1 MKNKFILLG
10 LLVSLNFFA
19 FAQLPNGSYAK
30 NFSMEDIYGVNH
42 TLYEHTDSLK
52 PVALDFFAT
61 WCNPCWSY
69 HNTHAFKTAY
79 ETWGPPG
86 TNEMMLF
93 AIEGDEASIATIQ
106 SSLRDWSDGTP
117 YPILPTVSPNLSQVT
132 SDYRISAFPTVYVVC
147 PNRKV
152 YSVGRANANTIKS
165 RMAQYCTGIPNEA
178 VNAAVFSFDSP
189 KNLICQSLIPKISIQ
204 NLGTSNLTSAKIICK
219 IDDVIVK
226 EHPWTGNL
234 SRFDVANV
242 IITPAI
248 NTSELSPGS
257 HEFKFEIVEPN
268 GGVDAVPA
276 DNIQTSTFKIANDPV
291 DIQVIIKTDNYPGET
306 TWEIKEQVSPNLTI
320 ASGGPYSQ
328 QTNSNTFCAEQICY
342 DFIIYDSFGDGMAY
356 NGVVGHVVV
365 KRGDDTLVFF
375 KGNVSGFGDSYTVP
389 FCLSPASIEN
399 NDLFEQNFSFFPNPV
414 TNNELF
420 IDFIATSNDQLL
432 IDLYDVTG
440 KKVRSVNKG
449 TFNQGN
455 HQINLNG
462 LDLIKGVYIMKV
474 HYDSFITTRKLMI
487 Q

>member
-30 NFSMEDIYGVNH
+30 NFSMDDIYGVNY

-61 WCNPCWSY
+61 WCNFCWSY

-93 AIEGDEASIATIQ
+93 AIEGNKASIATIQ
-106 SSLRDWSDGTP
+106 SSSRDWSEGTP
-117 YPILPTVSPNLSQVT
+117 YPILPTVSPNSSQVT
-132 SDYRISAFPTVYVVC
+132 SDYKISAFPTVYVVC

-152 YSVGRANANTIKS
+152 YSVGQPNANTIKS
-165 RMAQYCTGIPNEA
+165 KMAQYCPSILEEE
-178 VNAAVFSFDSP
+178 VNASIFGLDAP
-189 KNLICQSLIPKISIQ
+189 KNLICQSLIPKVTIQ
-204 NLGTSNLTSAKIICK
+204 NLGTTNLTSAKIICK
-219 IDDVIVK
+219 IDDVVVK
-226 EHPWTGNL
+226 EHDWTGNL
-234 SRFDVANV
+234 GRFDVDN
-242 IITPAI
+242 ITIMPAI
-248 NTSELSPGS
+248 NTSALSPGS
-257 HEFKFEIVEPN
+257 HEFEFEIVEPN
-268 GGVDAVPA
+268 NGVDADTV
-276 DNIQTSTFKIANDPV
+276 DNVMLSTFKIANDPV
-291 DIQVIIKTDNYPGET
+291 DIKVIVKTDGFPGDIS
-306 TWEIKEQVSPNLTI
+306 WEIKEQVSPFITI
-320 ASGGPYSQ
+320 ATAGPYSQ
-328 QTNSNTFCAEQICY
+328 ITNSHTLCAEQICY
-342 DFIIYDSFGDGMAY
+342 DFIIKDSYGDGMAY
-356 NGVVGHVVV
+356 NGVIGHVLVM
-365 KRGDDTLVFF
+365 RGNDTLVYFL
-375 KGNVSGFGDSYTVP
+375 GNAFTDDLTVS
-389 FCLSPASIEN
+389 FCLSPASVEN
-399 NDLFEQNFSFFPNPV
+399 NNMFEQNFSFFPNPV

-420 IDFIATSNDQLL
+420 IDFIATSNDQLI

-462 LDLIKGVYIMKV
+462 LDLTQGVYIMKV
-474 HYDSFITTRKLMI
+474 HYGTYITTRKLMI